1 MSGEFLLVLIVAGSY
16 LAAHWAF
23 EWLGHRY
30 MLVSGAEYLL
40 LGILLGPQVSGVLH
54 ASVLDAFA
62 PFMTLALGWIGAVVG
77 SNFLVPRLV
86 RTRLELLRVAFTE
99 ATLAL
104 VMTATLMTA
113 ALAWLYQLPL
123 GDTVPPAAALGAIA
137 VASSPAGIAMLTR
150 RHVRRGLVVG
160 QIEVATGVD
169 AFTAIVAYS
178 LLLCIAHAAPTSSV
192 RAPTPTEWAVI
203 SVAIGCVGG
212 ALFHL
217 FVGNERNV
225 DRLFISI
232 GGSVILVSGAAA
244 YLRLSPL
251 LPAML
256 VGAMLANTTKNRDEI
271 RLALTR
277 VERPLYFVL
286 LIFAGAAWDPGTTAW
301 WVIPAVVFVIVRTFA
316 KLTSARL
323 AAFFNGLLSSLGA
336 RWGRALLGQGGLAI
350 AIALDYHLFHG
361 DLLLPDVVFSAAV
374 TSVLLTDLSSA
385 RLVHSVV
392 RRYTR
397 RAFDASTPA
406 TAHAAFV
413 PDEK

>member
-1 MSGEFLLVLIVAGSY
+1 MSGDFVLILIVAAAY

-30 MLVSGAEYLL
+30 MLISGAEYLL
-40 LGILLGPQVSGVLH
+40 LGILLGPQVSGVLR

-62 PFMTLALGWIGAVVG
+62 PFMTLALGWMGAVVG
-77 SNFLVPRLV
+77 SHFHLPRLV
-86 RTRLELLRVAFTE
+86 RTRGELIRVAFTE
-99 ATLAL
+99 ATLSLLVAAAL
-104 VMTATLMTA
+104 LTA
-113 ALAWLYQLPL
+113 ALGWLYQLPL
-123 GDTVPPAAALGAIA
+123 GDTVPPAVALGAIA
-137 VASSPAGIAMLTR
+137 VASSPAGVAMLTR
-150 RHVRRGLVVG
+150 RLVRRGLVVR

-169 AFTAIVAYS
+169 AFTAIVAFS
-178 LLLCIAHAAPTSSV
+178 LVLCIAHVAPPTNV
-192 RAPTPTEWAVI
+192 RVPTPTEWAVI

-217 FVGNERNV
+217 FVGSERNV

-232 GGSVILVSGAAA
+232 GGAVILASGAAA

-256 VGAMLANTTKNRDEI
+256 IGAVLANTRHNRDEI
-271 RLALTR
+271 RAALTR

-301 WVIPAVVFVIVRTFA
+301 WMIPAFVFVVVRTFA

-323 AAFFNGLLSSLGA
+323 AAFFNGLLPSLGA

-374 TSVLLTDLSSA
+374 ASVLLTDLSSA

-397 RAFDASTPA
+397 RAFDGPTPVA
-406 TAHAAFV
+406 PHPAFV

>member
-1 MSGEFLLVLIVAGSY
+1 MSGDFVLILIVAAAY

-30 MLVSGAEYLL
+30 MLISGAEYLL
-40 LGILLGPQVSGVLH
+40 LGILLGPQVSGVLR

-62 PFMTLALGWIGAVVG
+62 PFMTLALGWMGAVVG
-77 SNFLVPRLV
+77 SHFHLPRLV
-86 RTRLELLRVAFTE
+86 RTRGELIRVAFTE
-99 ATLAL
+99 ATLSLLVAAAL
-104 VMTATLMTA
+104 LTA

-123 GDTVPPAAALGAIA
+123 GDTVPPAVALGAIA
-137 VASSPAGIAMLTR
+137 VASSPAGVAMLTR
-150 RHVRRGLVVG
+150 RLVRRGLVVR
-160 QIEVATGVD
+160 QIEVTTGVD
-169 AFTAIVAYS
+169 AFTAIVAFS
-178 LLLCIAHAAPTSSV
+178 LVLCIAHVAPPSNV
-192 RAPTPTEWAVI
+192 RVPTPTEWAVI

-217 FVGNERNV
+217 FVGSERNV

-232 GGSVILVSGAAA
+232 GGAVILASGAAA

-256 VGAMLANTTKNRDEI
+256 IGAVLANTRHNRDEI
-271 RLALTR
+271 RAALTR

-301 WVIPAVVFVIVRTFA
+301 WMIPAFVFVVVRTFA

-323 AAFFNGLLSSLGA
+323 AAFFNGLLPSLGA

-374 TSVLLTDLSSA
+374 ASVLLTDLSSA

-397 RAFDASTPA
+397 RAFDGPTPVA
-406 TAHAAFV
+406 PHPAFV

>member
-1 MSGEFLLVLIVAGSY
+1 MSGDFVLILIVAAAY

-30 MLVSGAEYLL
+30 MLISGAEYLL
-40 LGILLGPQVSGVLH
+40 LGILLGPQVSGVLR

-62 PFMTLALGWIGAVVG
+62 PFMTLALGWMGAVVG
-77 SNFLVPRLV
+77 SHFHLPRLV
-86 RTRLELLRVAFTE
+86 RTRGELIRVAFTE
-99 ATLAL
+99 ATLSLLVAAAL
-104 VMTATLMTA
+104 LTA
-113 ALAWLYQLPL
+113 ALGWLYQLPL
-123 GDTVPPAAALGAIA
+123 GDTVPPAVALGAIA
-137 VASSPAGIAMLTR
+137 VASSPAGVAMLTR
-150 RHVRRGLVVG
+150 RLVRRGLVVR

-169 AFTAIVAYS
+169 AFTAIVAFS
-178 LLLCIAHAAPTSSV
+178 LVLCIAHVAPPTNV
-192 RAPTPTEWAVI
+192 RVPTPTEWAVI

-217 FVGNERNV
+217 FVGSERNV

-232 GGSVILVSGAAA
+232 GGAVILASGAAA

-256 VGAMLANTTKNRDEI
+256 IGAVLANTRHNRDEI
-271 RLALTR
+271 RAALTR

-301 WVIPAVVFVIVRTFA
+301 WMIPAFVFVVVRTFA

-323 AAFFNGLLSSLGA
+323 AAFFNGLLPSLGA

-374 TSVLLTDLSSA
+374 ASVLLTDLSSA

-397 RAFDASTPA
+397 RALDAPTPVA
-406 TAHAAFV
+406 PHAAFM
-413 PDEK
+413 PDEQ